1 MDLLLTQTK
10 YIEDLLHKANMTT
23 CKSLSTPATPNENLQ
38 ATGAKSA
45 PDITLY
51 RTIVGALQYL
61 NITRPDIAFSVHKAS
76 QYVHSPKMQHWVT
89 VKHILHYLKGTQRY
103 GLLLTPSSNLDIHA
117 YSDADWASNLND
129 RKSISGY
136 AIFMGSNLISW
147 QSKKQPRV
155 ACSSAEA
162 DETHN
167 SNLTWLD
174 LQGSDR
180 VYLV

>member
-1 MDLLLTQTK
+1 MTK

-23 CKSLSTPATPNENLQ
+23 CKSLSTPATQNEKLQ
-38 ATGAKSA
+38 ATGAESA

-51 RTIVGALQYL
+51 STIVGALQYL
-61 NITRPDIAFSVHKAS
+61 NITDPTLPS
-76 QYVHSPKMQHWVT
+76 QSTKLLNMFILPNATLGV
-89 VKHILHYLKGTQRY
+89 VKRILHYLKSTQRY

-129 RKSISGY
+129 RKSTSGY

-147 QSKKQPRV
+147 QSKKQPTV
-155 ACSSAEA
+155 ACSSAEV

-180 VYLV
+180 VVIEYISCR

>member
-23 CKSLSTPATPNENLQ
+23 CKSLSTPATPNEKLQ
-38 ATGAKSA
+38 ATGAESA

-89 VKHILHYLKGTQRY
+89 VKRILHYLKSTQWY

-147 QSKKQPRV
+147 
-155 ACSSAEA
+155 
-162 DETHN
+162 
-167 SNLTWLD
+167 
-174 LQGSDR
+174 
-180 VYLV
+180 